1 MRGYYTGGRRL
12 HVTVYEGA
20 APLRGDFR
28 MKLGVLRRSLLGAR
42 IGTIVQVRHLE
53 DYLYEIVIPG
63 IGVCTLLSK
72 NALPRYVEILE

>member
-1 MRGYYTGGRRL
+1 
-12 HVTVYEGA
+12 
-20 APLRGDFR
+20 
-28 MKLGVLRRSLLGAR
+28 MKLGVLRRSLLEAR

-72 NALPRYVEILE
+72 SALPRYVEILE